1 MRTAIGTFGGTLKDA
16 PLTRLA
22 SVAARRWNAPGTPV
36 FLDQAVIRRFSG
48 DRCDPDDNTA
58 IYHRNTDGHLVEL
71 FYDLDR

>member
-1 MRTAIGTFGGTLKDA
+1 MR

-22 SVAARRWNAPGTPV
+22 LIAVRRWNARETPV

-48 DRCDPDDNTA
+48 DHYDPDHNTT

-71 FYDLDR
+71 FSDLDR